1 MTSCFICI
9 EHFSFR
15 FLFFSKTIIHF
26 FSFFSNFG
34 SYGNCLL
41 FLFLFLISF
50 YIFVLILY
58 ALYHSFQVLFFNN
71 HLLLTHYSLEL
82 FKVSVIHYIKGIF
95 VLDAS
100 FGGMIRSNLYPMLP
114 SISRCF
120 SHHSLS
126 TRSRDMCHYDQQG
139 IYIVF
144 SELLVLK
151 QVK

>member
-15 FLFFSKTIIHF
+15 FLFFPKTIIHF
-26 FSFFSNFG
+26 FHFFSNFG

-82 FKVSVIHYIKGIF
+82 FKVSVIHYIKGIPFCSGCILWGNDKVKF
-95 VLDAS
+95 V
-100 FGGMIRSNLYPMLP
+100 
-114 SISRCF
+114 
-120 SHHSLS
+120 SHAALNFTVILS
-126 TRSRDMCHYDQQG
+126 S
-139 IYIVF
+139 
-144 SELLVLK
+144 
-151 QVK
+151 